1 MIEKNKALKDCL
13 RQHVDKEHLEELDDV
28 ISNAVKL
35 FEAKEV
41 VIIDR
46 TGRSTTID
54 SNVLNEII
62 EGGCYE

>member
-1 MIEKNKALKDCL
+1 MVEKNKTLRDCL
-13 RQHVDKEHLEELDDV
+13 HQHLDGEHLEELEDV
-28 ISNAVKL
+28 ISNAVKI

-41 VIIDR
+41 VIKDR

-54 SNVLNEII
+54 QDILNEII